1 MADHRDNGRTFH
13 RAALILLA
21 LGLLEHYGYVP
32 APAWAQPDVQN
43 ICRAAVQSALM
54 LWLTWR
60 WRSWHVVGVVAYLL
74 AEQILVVGCSGMY
87 LYLGAPATL
96 PGDQCTGLIGFD
108 LGSVG
113 VFVASCLLVWILRR
127 RNL

>member
-1 MADHRDNGRTFH
+1 MADHSRYRRSIH
-13 RAALILLA
+13 RAAIALLA
-21 LGLLEHYGYVP
+21 LGLLEHYGYAL
-32 APAWAQPDVQN
+32 APLWAQPDAQN
-43 ICRAAVQSALM
+43 ILRAVAHVAIL

-60 WRSWHVVGVVAYLL
+60 WRSWHVIGVVAYLL
-74 AEQILVVGCSGMY
+74 AEQLLVAGCSGMY

-96 PGDQCTGLIGFD
+96 PGDQCTGLVGFD

-113 VFVASCLLVWILRR
+113 VFVASCLLVWIVRR